1 MMRIKQSGFTLMEI
15 VVVIVIM
22 GIVASVALR
31 SIGDSL
37 ENAKVENTKHEM
49 QQLSHAVAGNPDLY
63 TNGMRTDFGYVGDV
77 GSMPPDL
84 DALLANPGGY
94 ATWSGPYIG
103 NSFSESSDD
112 FKRDA
117 WGNSYTYASASIQ
130 SSGGGG
136 GTLTKAIA
144 SNVNDLVANTVTG
157 VVTDGAGNPPG
168 DSAGSVSVHLL
179 FPDGSGGYADS
190 VRSVSTSGTFQFG
203 SMIPVGNH
211 TVSAVYA
218 STADSVTTYVSVLP
232 GGVSYVTLRF
242 PGALWAVSSPGG
254 GGSPS
259 SDIAYVSGSATCA
272 GGSNEDV
279 EFDII
284 NNGSTAITIDWI
296 IATYTHSPTA
306 YYERVRWNNG
316 SVFFS
321 TSPRAASGETASFNS
336 SKTISPGETVTIEIQ
351 DFTDVISGGG
361 SAVSMTNT
369 DFVVTLSDG
378 TEITLNTGS

>member
-1 MMRIKQSGFTLMEI
+1 MEI

-49 QQLSHAVAGNPDLY
+49 QQLSFAVAGNPDLY
-63 TNGMRTDFGYVGDV
+63 TNGMRTDFGYIGDV

-84 DALLANPGGY
+84 DALLTDPGGY

-117 WGNSYTYASASIQ
+117 WGNYYTYASASIQ

-144 SNVNDLVANTVTG
+144 SSVNDLIANTVTG

-168 DSAGSVSVHLL
+168 DSAGSVSVHLI
-179 FPDGSGGYADS
+179 FPNGSGGYADS
-190 VRSVSTSGTFQFG
+190 ARSVSTSGTFQFG
-203 SMIPVGNH
+203 SMIPIGNH
-211 TVSAVYA
+211 TVSAIYA
-218 STADSVTTYVSVLP
+218 SAADTVTSYVSVLP

-242 PGALWAVSSPGG
+242 PSALWAVSSTG
-254 GGSPS
+254 GGSS
-259 SDIAYVSGSATCA
+259 SASDITYVSGSATCT
-272 GGSNEDV
+272 GGSNEDI
-279 EFDII
+279 EFDIV
-284 NNGSTAITIDWI
+284 NNGTTAVTIDWL
-296 IATYTHSPTA
+296 IATYTHAPTA
-306 YYERVRWNNG
+306 YYERVRWNGG

-321 TSPRAASGETASFNS
+321 TSPRAASGETAGFNS
-336 SKTISPGETVTIEIQ
+336 TKTISAGETVTLTIEN
-351 DFTDVISGGG
+351 FTDVVSGGG
-361 SAVSMTNT
+361 SAVDMTNT
-369 DFVVTLSDG
+369 DFLITLSDG
-378 TEITLNTGS
+378 TELTFSTGS